1 MRRKHKIMSPKGP
14 VGTLGGVHM
23 LLHRAAGEYL
33 RAGGEA
39 PREKGSLSVALGGDH
54 VQGVLQRAGIA
65 CGDLKAET
73 MNLED
78 AFIGLT

>member
-23 LLHRAAGEYL
+23 PLYRAAGEYL

-54 VQGVLQRAGIA
+54 VQGVLQRADDG
-65 CGDLKAET
+65 G
-73 MNLED
+73 
-78 AFIGLT
+78 

>member
-1 MRRKHKIMSPKGP
+1 M
-14 VGTLGGVHM
+14 T
-23 LLHRAAGEYL
+23 
-33 RAGGEA
+33 
-39 PREKGSLSVALGGDH
+39 LGGDH

-78 AFIGLT
+78 AFIGLTGKY